1 MQHWYVYYKLP
12 RTQLS
17 EIAARVR
24 AMLKVI
30 CASTSVRGQLLRRD
44 DRDAQT
50 MTLMEQYDHIVDPVA
65 FEAALTSAV
74 RDSGLPAAII
84 EQRHVERFEE
94 F

>member
-1 MQHWYVYYKLP
+1 MQYWYVYYKLP
-12 RTQLS
+12 RTQQS
-17 EIAARVR
+17 ETAARVR

-30 CASTSVRGQLLRRD
+30 SAATSVRGRLLRRD

-50 MTLMEQYDHIVDPVA
+50 MTLMEQYDHIADPAA
-65 FEAALTSAV
+65 FEVALNSAV
-74 RDSGLPAAII
+74 RDSGLPAALI

>member
-12 RTQLS
+12 RTRLS
-17 EIAARVR
+17 ETAACVR

-50 MTLMEQYDHIVDPVA
+50 MTLMEQYDRITDPAA
-65 FEAALTSAV
+65 FEAVLTSAV
-74 RDSGLPAAII
+74 RNSGLPAALI
-84 EQRHVERFEE
+84 EQRHLERFEE